1 MKNGTINNE
10 ETIRKIIALT
20 NNPRYI
26 NATRKALINR
36 EQLTEDDVMFITAMA
51 AGEAIKAIIP
61 ERQYKRLIIRLWPEE
76 QREGSQGYFY
86 EKNGK
91 YVVTYEQG
99 NKEFFMNRNYSFLKK
114 IQCVFTFAHELYHA
128 KQAID
133 AKDERITF
141 DSFMYCLEAGLQGN
155 VPGFYKKEYENLYM
169 EASAEGIGIIM
180 ATDFLEK
187 YGVLDELMN
196 DPMLEEMGFKDKNKD
211 QFRKFLMGAFK
222 KNHHVFEND
231 DELKEYIKKLL
242 KILRDNIHTFS
253 RKYDEDVFIKYP
265 ILKYLINPKTG
276 ELESPERLQ
285 ELLDNTYMEKE
296 NSDTKD
302 KRRLLKILKE
312 LSIERQQSFSQK

>member
-10 ETIRKIIALT
+10 ETIRKIIAMT
-20 NNPRYI
+20 NDPRYI

-76 QREGSQGYFY
+76 KREGSQGYFC
-86 EKNGK
+86 EEDKK
-91 YVVTYEQG
+91 YVVTYSQN
-99 NKEFFMNRNYSFLKK
+99 NKDFFLDKSSSFLNR
-114 IQCVFTFAHELYHA
+114 IQCVFVFAHELYHA

-141 DSFMYCLEAGLQGN
+141 DSFMYCLEQSLHQN
-155 VPGFYKKEYENLYM
+155 VPGFYKKEYDNLYL
-169 EASAEGIGIIM
+169 ETTAEGIGIIM

-187 YGVLDELMN
+187 YGVLEELMN
-196 DPMLEEMGFKDKNKD
+196 DSMIAKYEIKDKQ
-211 QFRKFLMGAFK
+211 QFRKFLIDAFK
-222 KNHHVFEND
+222 KNHHTFTND
-231 DELKEYIKKLL
+231 EELKEYIKRLL

-265 ILKYLINPKTG
+265 MLKYLIHPRTG

-285 ELLDNTYMEKE
+285 ELIDNTYMEKE
-296 NSDTKD
+296 NSDIEE

-312 LSIERQQSFSQK
+312 LSIERQQSSSYK